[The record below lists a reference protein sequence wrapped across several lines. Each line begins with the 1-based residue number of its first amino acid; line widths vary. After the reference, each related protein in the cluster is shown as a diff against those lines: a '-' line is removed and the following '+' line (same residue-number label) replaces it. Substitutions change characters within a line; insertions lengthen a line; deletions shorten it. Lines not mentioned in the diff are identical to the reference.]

1 MNFLQFEEFLLSD
14 KCYDEHDVSIIDA
27 NGLQHYIEATEYFE
41 YQIKMTRY
49 LAEQKVTIKIEQM
62 ENHWTEFNNRTMH
75 LFYNPKNGPT
85 FDEHTDPVD
94 VIIDCKDGIKH
105 MEVAGKKIELLN
117 NERLH
122 IPAGTFHKA
131 LNYEKALVISHG
143 ISDTETL
150 ERLRKND

>member
-1 MNFLQFEEFLLSD
+1 MNFQQFEEFLLSD
-14 KCYDEHDVSIIDA
+14 KCYDEHDVSIIDT
-27 NGLQHYIEATEYFE
+27 NGLQHYIEAAEYFE

-49 LAEQKVTIKIEQM
+49 LAEQKVTVKIEQM
-62 ENHWTEFNNRTMH
+62 ENHWKFNDRTMH

-85 FDEHTDPVD
+85 FSEHTDPIN
-94 VIIDCKDGIKH
+94 VIIECKDGIKH
-105 MEVAGKKIELLN
+105 IEVEGWQIDLLP
-117 NERLH
+117 NERLY
-122 IPAGTFHKA
+122 IPADTFHKA